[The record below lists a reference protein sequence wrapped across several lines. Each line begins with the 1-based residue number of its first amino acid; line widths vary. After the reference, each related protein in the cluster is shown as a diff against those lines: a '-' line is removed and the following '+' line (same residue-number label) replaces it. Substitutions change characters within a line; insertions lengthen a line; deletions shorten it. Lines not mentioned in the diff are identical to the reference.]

1 MVLIGDESPRREARR
16 MISLLGFRMGEVMEG
31 YILWGVATS
40 AGAPILY
47 GRFRLRSWEQSKG
60 QWPTR

>member
-1 MVLIGDESPRREARR
+1 MK
-16 MISLLGFRMGEVMEG
+16 G
-31 YILWGVATS
+31 YILWAVATS

-47 GRFRLRSWEQSKG
+47 GRFRLMSWEQSKG